1 MRKPA
6 VALLLATVLMSLM
19 ITSAY
24 ASTASIEA
32 KISSVNQE
40 LNVAFKFV
48 VENATYHIL
57 KSNSSLFNETS
68 VPGTIQR
75 NFVSEGHTGLT
86 YSNAAISY
94 NDTGESILST
104 FQLSGQGVISYTID
118 RTAGTESFQVST
130 IWREFSLNITDGPFF
145 NFTQDLS
152 SPLTQWTNSSAKGI
166 ASFSYSN
173 STAGVS
179 CIFEL
184 PSSATNVALTGT
196 TISFNVPYQV
206 PWEDKL
212 IDSPVLVLIALAVAG
227 LIIFV
232 YRKTR

>member
-1 MRKPA
+1 LRKPA
-6 VALLLATVLMSLM
+6 VALLLATALMSLM
-19 ITSAY
+19 IASAY

-32 KISSVNQE
+32 KISSANQE
-40 LNVAFKFV
+40 LNVAFTFV
-48 VENATYHIL
+48 MSNATYNIL
-57 KSNSSLFNETS
+57 KSNSGLLNETS
-68 VPGTIQR
+68 VPRAIQT
-75 NFVSEGHTGLT
+75 NFVKEGHTGLT
-86 YSNAAISY
+86 YSNPAISY
-94 NDTGESILST
+94 NDTSKSILST
-104 FQLSGQGVISYTID
+104 FQLSGQGVISSTND
-118 RTAGTESFQVST
+118 RTAGTENFQIST

-145 NFTQDLS
+145 NFTQNLGT
-152 SPLTQWTNSSAKGI
+152 PLTAWTNSTANGI

-173 STAGVS
+173 IVAGVS

-184 PSSATNVALTGT
+184 PSSAKNVALTGT

-212 IDSPVLVLIALAVAG
+212 IDSPVLVLIALAVVG